1 MSDGRSTGKTI
12 EVKKIY
18 TSMGKTRMTLVDVSR
33 HSEVI
38 PFHNSLSSGTKLYKN
53 TTFKINDLKNK
64 SNTIMKISKKN
75 Y

>member
-1 MSDGRSTGKTI
+1 
-12 EVKKIY
+12 
-18 TSMGKTRMTLVDVSR
+18 MGKTRVTLVDVSR

-38 PFHNSLSSGTKLYKN
+38 PCHDSLSSGTKLYKN